1 MRVTPRNLPLHR
13 NGDADEPVAV
23 PVLSFCGFEEPG
35 QIESALRI
43 GFGCEFLLQFLEAG
57 HAIGWLG
64 AVGHGVSFI
73 LLCLFQRA
81 RHRVERPFQAAMPAL
96 WRVLDGKTTPAR
108 KPSLPAE
115 SPLHTSTTKVARRMI
130 KSVV

>member
-1 MRVTPRNLPLHR
+1 MPVTPGNSPLHR
-13 NGDADEPVAV
+13 NCDPDEPVTV
-23 PVLSFCGFEEPG
+23 PVLSFCGFEEPC
-35 QIESALRI
+35 QVESALRI

-81 RHRVERPFQAAMPAL
+81 RHRVEPAFQAAMPAL
-96 WRVLDGKTTPAR
+96 
-108 KPSLPAE
+108 
-115 SPLHTSTTKVARRMI
+115 
-130 KSVV
+130 